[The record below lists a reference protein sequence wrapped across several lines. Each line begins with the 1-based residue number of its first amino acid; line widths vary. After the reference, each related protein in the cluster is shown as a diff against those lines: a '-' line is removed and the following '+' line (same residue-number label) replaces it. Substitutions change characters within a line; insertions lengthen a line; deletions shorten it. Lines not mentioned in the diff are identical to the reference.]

1 MYKTMLS
8 FCSDCRKNKKNVNPK
23 ILETSNA
30 KTMILSNCPIC
41 GGKKLNFIK
50 KQEENRLSSI

>member
-8 FCSDCRKNKKNVNPK
+8 FCSECRKNTKNVNPK
-23 ILETSNA
+23 ISETSNA
-30 KTMILSNCPIC
+30 KTMILLNCPIC